1 MSALIAPGNACLC
14 VLTALLDASR
24 RHCVGGVLAI
34 AVVLVLFAGCACSWA
49 AYLQWSGNFHIVEPG
64 LVYRSNTL
72 GVAQLKDV
80 VSANGIKTIINLRG
94 GSTAEQWYRDEAS
107 VSGAMGITMI
117 DIPMSN
123 SRAPDAATLK
133 ALTGALAGATRPILI
148 HCKAGADRT
157 GLAAALFEYLVVG
170 RPAQEA
176 AAQLSPFYGHFPWYP
191 SQTGAMDK
199 TFWDVAANPAG

>member
-1 MSALIAPGNACLC
+1 M
-14 VLTALLDASR
+14 LTAFFYASR

-133 ALTGALAGATRPILI
+133 ALIDALAGATRPILI
-148 HCKAGADRT
+148 HCRAEDDRT
-157 GLAAALFEYLVVG
+157 GLRDAALFELSCGWPACPRGCGTTLPLLRPFPMVSQPDRSDGQDVLG
-170 RPAQEA
+170 R
-176 AAQLSPFYGHFPWYP
+176 GR
-191 SQTGAMDK
+191 
-199 TFWDVAANPAG
+199 